1 MATHSTSKAH
11 FLLTHGGPVDRA
23 LEQIGFLPHLR
34 IRIVIA
40 ILASWLP
47 LLILS
52 ACQGVAIS
60 PAIKVSFLGDIAEQ
74 TRLLLVI
81 PLLLIAE
88 PIIGASVKEAVEQF
102 LHEGLLLEAE
112 LPTYKLA
119 VDRAIRWRESAWAEV
134 ILLGIIIAS
143 TIIQLD
149 AVKLTYLSTWIFIP
163 TSTGT
168 VRSLAGWWFT
178 LVSMSLYRFLLY
190 RWFWRFIIWFRFLW
204 HMSKLQLQL
213 MPSHPDRAGGL
224 AFLGDTQIRFA
235 ILLFAMSAVIA
246 GATANLIVYD
256 GKSLLEYKF
265 TVISFIT
272 LAILVVLLPLFTYAN
287 KLIQVKEKGQLEY
300 SILGMDY
307 TQSFHQKWIQ
317 TDRSDRASL
326 LGDQDVRSL
335 ADMATSFDVIR
346 SMNIVPFDFD
356 AVKILILATIIPFV
370 PLILTVIPL
379 KEVLEKMREFLF

>member
-1 MATHSTSKAH
+1 
-11 FLLTHGGPVDRA
+11 
-23 LEQIGFLPHLR
+23 
-34 IRIVIA
+34 
-40 ILASWLP
+40 
-47 LLILS
+47 
-52 ACQGVAIS
+52 
-60 PAIKVSFLGDIAEQ
+60 
-74 TRLLLVI
+74 
-81 PLLLIAE
+81 
-88 PIIGASVKEAVEQF
+88 
-102 LHEGLLLEAE
+102 
-112 LPTYKLA
+112 
-119 VDRAIRWRESAWAEV
+119 
-134 ILLGIIIAS
+134 
-143 TIIQLD
+143 
-149 AVKLTYLSTWIFIP
+149 
-163 TSTGT
+163 
-168 VRSLAGWWFT
+168 
-178 LVSMSLYRFLLY
+178 
-190 RWFWRFIIWFRFLW
+190 
-204 HMSKLQLQL
+204 MSKLQLQL